1 MDDIHD
7 YREELNEEA
16 GAPEE
21 AVKDHSADHVPVTEE
36 IRKKANK
43 YFFSKVAVNALL
55 MILGAVLIAAKCKE
69 DDIYTVKRVM
79 NKEVLKIFYKY
90 GINVPFPHVTVT
102 QKGKK

>member
-21 AVKDHSADHVPVTEE
+21 
-36 IRKKANK
+36 
-43 YFFSKVAVNALL
+43 
-55 MILGAVLIAAKCKE
+55 AVLIAAKCKE

-102 QKGKK
+102 RKEKI

>member
-1 MDDIHD
+1 
-7 YREELNEEA
+7 
-16 GAPEE
+16 
-21 AVKDHSADHVPVTEE
+21 
-36 IRKKANK
+36 
-43 YFFSKVAVNALL
+43 

-102 QKGKK
+102 RKEKI